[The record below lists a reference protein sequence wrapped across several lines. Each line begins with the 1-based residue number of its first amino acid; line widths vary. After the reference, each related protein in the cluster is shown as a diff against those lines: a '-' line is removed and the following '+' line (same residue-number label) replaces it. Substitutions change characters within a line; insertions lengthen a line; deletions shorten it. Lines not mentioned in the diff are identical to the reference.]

1 MDTAEGGQYHIH
13 GDNIVECERTLS
25 LIELAL
31 SSRSEGS
38 AGSPT
43 CPIYKMIVGDPPKLM
58 TFTLYPG
65 FGRWRQDILQLVR
78 KRGGVLREAVD
89 AIVTRVVSGVEDP
102 IVAIEYCGALPA
114 GNQAWQRNGRAYS
127 YGLAGIPYL
136 YVAELGG
143 YELNAQ
149 RERKSPRLPNPAV
162 PFSYLSFSLSRD
174 TPVLPIFKP
183 NPGASYESKQEYG
196 DVLVGD
202 ELHDLIRAMILYDD
216 ISSPFESLR
225 EKVIAFVRLRAAS
238 AQVGNTMTPEQWT
251 RVYET
256 VESRGSL
263 VDSLITDAPMRWA
276 KKSYIAGLTES
287 ARKLMILTEDLAIGL
302 TSSNLPMCII
312 PPRNRPRFAATLE
325 SLYEK
330 LPRNFVD
337 WVSQEE
343 PLAIAWVM
351 GFKPKGD
358 DARPDRGLPPM
369 ARMLVGDGLDILS
382 VIYGPAPPDTWSM
395 LLENP
400 SSLAQQ
406 NGLWEAIMEVS
417 NGILVDSKTD
427 NETNHGL
434 LRKHWSSAIPEVDP
448 NYAIYVEPCPTNIGE
463 HDVDTVLHTLF
474 GRLGGDQVFEGLC
487 NPPGGDWSGISLQSS
502 DRQLELRWL
511 SLPRESGKDAK
522 RPDHIFQVFHSSDP
536 AILLAVES
544 KDRPKA
550 MEKRVG
556 PRLKTYISKLVQSIP
571 SIQRHRSDAE
581 WTQSDYT
588 FDVSDF
594 TLVSAVAFLSSD
606 AAEISKVKRS
616 SEADLSI
623 SLIFASDGTSCKVVF
638 SAGTTIG
645 RRILRSHIQPV
656 AFGGAGITV
665 DYQ

>member
-1 MDTAEGGQYHIH
+1 MDTAADGQYHIH

-25 LIELAL
+25 LLELAL
-31 SSRSEGS
+31 SSRSEGPT
-38 AGSPT
+38 GSPI
-43 CPIYKMIVGDPPKLM
+43 CPRYKMMVDDPPKLM

-78 KRGGVLREAVD
+78 KRGGVLREAAD
-89 AIVTRVVSGVEDP
+89 AIVTRVVSGSEEP

-149 RERKSPRLPNPAV
+149 RERKSVRLPNPAV
-162 PFSYLSFSLSRD
+162 PFSYLSFSRTRE
-174 TPVLPIFKP
+174 TPVLPVFKP
-183 NPGASYESKQEYG
+183 NPGASYELRQKYSK
-196 DVLVGD
+196 VLVED
-202 ELHDLIRAMILYDD
+202 ELHSLIRALILDDD
-216 ISSPFESLR
+216 ITSSFESLR
-225 EKVIAFVRLRAAS
+225 EKVLAFVQLRAAS
-238 AQVGNTMTPEQWT
+238 ARTGNTMTSDQWT
-251 RVYET
+251 RAYET
-256 VESRGSL
+256 VESRNSL
-263 VDSLITDAPMRWA
+263 VDSLISDAPMQWA
-276 KKSYIAGLTES
+276 KTSYIAGLTES
-287 ARKLMILTEDLAIGL
+287 ARKLMALTADVAIGV
-302 TSSNLPMCII
+302 TSRDLPMCII
-312 PPRNRPRFAATLE
+312 PPQSRSKFADTLE

-330 LPRNFVD
+330 LPSDFVD
-337 WVSQEE
+337 WVRQEE
-343 PLAIAWVM
+343 PLVIAWVM
-351 GFKPKGD
+351 GFKPRGD

-369 ARMLVGDGLDILS
+369 ARMLVGDRLDILS
-382 VIYGPAPPDTWSM
+382 VIYGPAPSNTWSM
-395 LLENP
+395 LLRDP

-417 NGILVDSKTD
+417 DAILVDSATD
-427 NETNHGL
+427 DETDHGL
-434 LRKHWSSAIPEVDP
+434 LRKHWASAIPAVDS

-463 HDVDTVLHTLF
+463 NDVDTVLHTLF
-474 GRLGGDQVFEGLC
+474 GRLGGNQVFEGMC

-511 SLPRESGKDAK
+511 SLPRVSGEDAK
-522 RPDHIFQVFHSSDP
+522 RPDHVFQVFHASDP

-544 KDRPKA
+544 KEHPRA

-556 PRLKTYISKLVQSIP
+556 PRLKTYISKLVQSTP

-581 WTQSDYT
+581 WTQSDYI
-588 FDVSDF
+588 FDESDF

-606 AAEISKVKRS
+606 AAEISKVKCS

-623 SLIFASDGTSCKVVF
+623 SLTFTSDGTSCRVVF

-645 RRILRSHIQPV
+645 RHILRSHIQPIG
-656 AFGGAGITV
+656 FGGAGIIV